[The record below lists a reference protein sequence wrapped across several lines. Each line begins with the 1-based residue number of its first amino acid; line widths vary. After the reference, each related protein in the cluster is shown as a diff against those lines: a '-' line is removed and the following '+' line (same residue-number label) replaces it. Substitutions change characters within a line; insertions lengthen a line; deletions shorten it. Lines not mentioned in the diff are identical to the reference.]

1 MKFLVFNMV
10 VAAALFYLFAGETND
25 FRRLINE
32 ADTNIT
38 KLKSNV
44 AEFVSDKNKNPSAK
58 GIVEEPEDR
67 LQAPEATVKTP
78 TPMREKSLVQSPEKV
93 QKTAPPEIAN
103 IPTTNVIT
111 PDNKALERRKEVLS
125 TNVASRTS
133 SPNQEFMAPKIRKR
147 ELLFLA
153 EELEILAAKLANE

>member
-25 FRRLINE
+25 FRRLINK

-38 KLKSNV
+38 KLKSEV
-44 AEFVSDKNKNPSAK
+44 AEFVLANDENTSAK
-58 GIVEEPEDR
+58 EIVEKPQDR
-67 LQAPEATVKTP
+67 LQASEATVKTP
-78 TPMREKSLVQSPEKV
+78 TPMREKSPVQSPEKV
-93 QKTAPPEIAN
+93 QETASPEIAN

-111 PDNKALERRKEVLS
+111 PDNRTLERRKEVIS

-133 SPNQEFMAPKIRKR
+133 SPNLELMAPKIRKR